1 MKKILFTLFGIF
13 IALNVNGQ
21 DKTDYP
27 MISINL
33 DEYNGIAT
41 IEIEPVDPATN
52 DIYWRFAFEE
62 GEWTDWMIYDGPLC
76 FNAIGRYQL
85 QAYAT
90 SPGKIDSDMVGVE
103 FEIYEPTDPN
113 EMYHVQ
119 IADFGADGI
128 YYRITSDSTVI
139 VSLNDT
145 YDYDYTEPFG
155 WELNSVG
162 PYAGDVIIPPT
173 VEYDGITYTVEGID
187 NYAFINCA
195 LASITLPNTLKTI
208 CNRAFIHATIES
220 GSIFIPASVATIED
234 GAFADCYNLNVQVD
248 EKNPVYDSRDNCNAI
263 IETAT
268 NTLVVGFNSTTIPPT
283 VTAIANDAFA
293 GDAYSGFGYYTGCS
307 FTDLIIPNSV
317 KAIGNRS
324 FYYCSNLQNITLSDE
339 LTSIGDWA
347 FFMCGLKHV
356 TIPINVTTIG
366 NGAFSYCFNLSSID
380 IPSSVTS
387 IGSEAFQFSGLKS
400 VIIPNSITSIN
411 DAVFNGCEALTS
423 VTIPNTVTTI
433 GSEAFNGTAL
443 TSITIPG
450 SVTSIG
456 DNAFGYCENLTK
468 VICQATTPPAQNGAF
483 FSYYGNI
490 YEQAT
495 LYVPFESLEAYQ
507 NHASWRYFTHIV
519 PFIGAGPGDING
531 DGSVAISDATNLI
544 DMLLGGDELPS
555 WADVDGDGSV
565 SIKDV
570 TTLIDMLLGN

>member
-27 MISINL
+27 MINYNL

-41 IEIEPVDPATN
+41 IVIEPVDPETDA
-52 DIYWRFAFEE
+52 IYWRFAFEE

-85 QAYAT
+85 ETYAT
-90 SPGKIDSDMVGVE
+90 SPGKIDSDIVCLNFV
-103 FEIYEPTDPN
+103 IQDPDD
-113 EMYHVQ
+113 MYHVQ

-208 CNRAFIHATIES
+208 CNRAFLHATIES
-220 GSIFIPASVATIED
+220 GSIFIPASVTTIED

-248 EKNPVYDSRDNCNAI
+248 ENNPVYDSRDNCNAI

-317 KAIGNRS
+317 KTIGNRA

-356 TIPINVTTIG
+356 TIPNNVTTIG

-380 IPSSVTS
+380 IPNSVTS

-433 GSEAFNGTAL
+433 GSEAFNRTAL

-468 VICQATTPPAQNGAF
+468 VTCQATTPPAQNGAF

-544 DMLLGGDELPS
+544 DMLLGGDELPA
-555 WADVDGDGSV
+555 WADVDGDGTV
-565 SIKDV
+565 GIKDV

>member
-155 WELNSVG
+155 WELYSG
-162 PYAGDVIIPPT
+162 CPYSGNVVIPAT
-173 VEYDGITYTVEGID
+173 VEYNGKTYTVEGID
-187 NYAFINCA
+187 SYAFINGQ
-195 LASITLPNTLKTI
+195 LTSISLPNTLKSI
-208 CNRAFIHATIES
+208 SSRAFIHATIES
-220 GSIFIPASVATIED
+220 GSIFIPASVTTIEA
-234 GAFADCYNLNVQVD
+234 GAFADCYNLENVQVD
-248 EKNPVYDSRDNCNAI
+248 ENNPVYDSRDNCNAI

-293 GDAYSGFGYYTGCS
+293 GDAYSGWAYYTGCT
-307 FTDLIIPNSV
+307 FTDYVIPNSIQT
-317 KAIGNRS
+317 IGNFA
-324 FYYCSNLQNITLSDE
+324 FYLCTNLNNITFNNE

-356 TIPINVTTIG
+356 TIPNNVTTIG

-380 IPSSVTS
+380 IPNSVTS
-387 IGSEAFQFSGLKS
+387 IGSEAF
-400 VIIPNSITSIN
+400 NR
-411 DAVFNGCEALTS
+411 
-423 VTIPNTVTTI
+423 
-433 GSEAFNGTAL
+433 TAL

-468 VICQATTPPAQNGAF
+468 ITCQATTPPAQNGVF
-483 FSYYGNI
+483 FSYYSNN
-490 YEQAT
+490 YEQVT
-495 LYVPFESLEAYQ
+495 LFVPFESLEAYRA
-507 NHASWRYFTHIV
+507 HEEWGKFLHIV

-531 DGSVAISDATNLI
+531 DGSIAISDATNLI
-544 DMLLGGDELPS
+544 DMLLGGDELPA
-555 WADVDGDGSV
+555 WADVDGDGAV
-565 SIKDV
+565 GIKDV